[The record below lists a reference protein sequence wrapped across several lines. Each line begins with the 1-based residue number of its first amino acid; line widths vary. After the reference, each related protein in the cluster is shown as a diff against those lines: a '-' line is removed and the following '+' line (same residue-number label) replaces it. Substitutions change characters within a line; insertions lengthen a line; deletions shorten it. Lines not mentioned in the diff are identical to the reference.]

1 MNRKKMTLFNYV
13 NGVFLLLL
21 VIVCIL
27 PILHVIA
34 LSLSERIE
42 AVAGNVTFYPIG
54 FTLEAYRY
62 VMEDSQFWTSLRVT
76 LTRVLIGVPTNIL
89 LVVMTAYPL
98 SRPTPA
104 STPAPSSP
112 GCSSSPC
119 CSAAAPSPPTS
130 LSASWV

>member
-42 AVAGNVTFYPIG
+42 TVAGNVTFYPIG
-54 FTLEAYRY
+54 FTL
-62 VMEDSQFWTSLRVT
+62 
-76 LTRVLIGVPTNIL
+76 
-89 LVVMTAYPL
+89 
-98 SRPTPA
+98 
-104 STPAPSSP
+104 
-112 GCSSSPC
+112 
-119 CSAAAPSPPTS
+119 
-130 LSASWV
+130 